1 MSSTRH
7 LPLFFVSA
15 PVPLRLAGCTR
26 RTGLSHLSLLARG
39 PSPRVSYSFPDVS
52 SKPLHLQ
59 DDYPTHPRIFKEF
72 LDRWGRMSISQF
84 DQSQS
89 EDYVVDYGS
98 CGKKNTPSLHGCESL
113 SIRFQS
119 MLTMDCWRIDCFMF
133 TSDPWC
139 GLSVYP
145 LLCLTVR
152 DFLPS
157 SPFKDMN

>member
-98 CGKKNTPSLHGCESL
+98 CGKKTPSLHGCESL